1 MDVLKVAR
9 RLLSSG
15 PLCEFCLGRPLADR
29 SFGLGNDDRGRALR
43 TSIALED
50 DVPHETTSPADCW
63 MCEGITGRYDELADR
78 AIEALAG
85 TELYTYQVG
94 TRIPPLV
101 EENERLLRLEADLEP
116 DAGEPLKSEVNREVG
131 IRIGEQLG
139 IEVDFTRPDVQLLV
153 DMEADSV
160 EVQRNSIAIY
170 GRYRK
175 LERDIPQTTWDKFDE
190 SVEELVSPPFLNAFR
205 GTEAVFHG
213 AGREDVDALMLGTG
227 RPFVLEIKN
236 PRRRFADLEELQAQ
250 ATEHA
255 DGKVKLADLAFS
267 SYEMV
272 ERVKELDASKTYRAT
287 VEFDEPVDAEALEDA
302 VDALEGATIDQRTPH
317 RVDHRRADLVRERQV
332 LEIDAEIEDEY
343 TVVLEIH
350 GEGGLYIKELVHG
363 DGGRTEPSLAGLLD
377 VGATVTALDV
387 VAVEGRDERFLEP
400 QYRLDRTAD
409 PVYVPENVDSTDG
422 ESSTHAESGE

>member
-1 MDVLKVAR
+1 MDVLEVAR

-50 DVPHETTSPADCW
+50 DVPHETTTPADCW
-63 MCEGITGRYDELADR
+63 VCEGITSRYDELTDR

-94 TRIPPLV
+94 TRIPPLI
-101 EENERLLRLEADLEP
+101 EENERLLRLEAELEP
-116 DAGEPLKSEVNREVG
+116 DAGELLKSEVNREVG
-131 IRIGEQLG
+131 IRLGERLG
-139 IEVDFTRPDVQLLV
+139 VEVDFTRPDVQLLV

-160 EVQRNSIAIY
+160 TVQRNSIAIY

-175 LERDIPQTTWDKFDE
+175 LERDIPQTTWDKYDE
-190 SVEELVSPPFLNAFR
+190 SVEELVSPPFLSAFR

-236 PRRRFADLEELQAQ
+236 PRRRRADLEELATQAND
-250 ATEHA
+250 HA
-255 DGKVKLADLAFS
+255 GGKAEVDDLAFA

-287 VEFDEPVDAEALEDA
+287 VEFDEPVEPESLEDA
-302 VDALEGATIDQRTPH
+302 LARLEGTTIDQRTPQ
-317 RVDHRRADLVRERQV
+317 RVDHRRADLVRERRV
-332 LEIDAEIEDEY
+332 LEIDAELEDEY
-343 TVVLEIH
+343 TAILQIH

-363 DGGRTEPSLAGLLD
+363 DDGRTEPSLAGLLGID
-377 VGATVTALDV
+377 ASVTALDV
-387 VAVEGRDERFLEP
+387 VSVEGREEPFL
-400 QYRLDRTAD
+400 
-409 PVYVPENVDSTDG
+409 VPEYRADRDGEPALVPDDVDSANGDT
-422 ESSTHAESGE
+422 STPDRSLD